1 MQKPITAD
9 LQLFTSPG
17 LHRILNT
24 LLQSILRWQKQLQ
37 TTYFLFPASSWE
49 QVAAI
54 LLLCKSA
61 HVYCSA
67 LFTKFLQAQLK
78 ILFFIKPYLTR
89 QANMLGSFTGLLNL
103 EPFSILCLCPCLAF
117 TPHVSV
123 PCQWAY
129 PATES
134 DGKFPDDWSPFT
146 LSAFALVI
154 SLSAFSSIRS
164 PALPCISVARVP

>member
-1 MQKPITAD
+1 MNSLTPKSLFLLQRTHFFEGGSQIPSSVDAKARYSRLAIVYFPRTSQNSKHTASKYFEVTVATTDHLLPISC
-9 LQLFTSPG
+9 LQLE
-17 LHRILNT
+17 R
-24 LLQSILRWQKQLQ
+24 
-37 TTYFLFPASSWE
+37 
-49 QVAAI
+49 VAAI

-117 TPHVSV
+117 STPHVSV
-123 PCQWAY
+123 PCQW
-129 PATES
+129 
-134 DGKFPDDWSPFT
+134 DIQ
-146 LSAFALVI
+146 LL
-154 SLSAFSSIRS
+154 
-164 PALPCISVARVP
+164 